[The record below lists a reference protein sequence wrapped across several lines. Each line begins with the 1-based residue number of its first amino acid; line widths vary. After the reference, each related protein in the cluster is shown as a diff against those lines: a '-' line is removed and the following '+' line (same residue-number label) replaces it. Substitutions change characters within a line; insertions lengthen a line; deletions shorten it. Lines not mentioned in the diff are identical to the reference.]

1 MARIPKQD
9 YYMIKLGM
17 PMTARVW
24 HNFRIDGGA
33 TLLFSMF
40 NVVMNQFY
48 IAFALQQGADKLQ
61 VGLLAAAPAVGLIF
75 SPLWAIWIEKSG
87 NPKPFVVLPNAIG
100 RLLLLLPAFI
110 PDPNVYVAAAIL
122 FQLLMGIQAPAYAAL
137 VSRMYPPETRGR
149 LMGYVRVA
157 MGVVMIPLA
166 YLVGNWAEAFGP
178 TGPLIAG
185 SLMGVTSILIFNTL
199 KVSKKK
205 EGQAK
210 DAASENYGTDAAT
223 EPESQRKQASFD
235 MKQQWKLV
243 KENKALGVFLLAT
256 TFAGFGNMFAS
267 PLYQIIQVNV
277 LELSNVQIGYA
288 RVAYFTALLLTF
300 WIAGM
305 MIDRFPIQYTLMVGI
320 GAYAVVPMLY
330 GVWGNYPAVLV
341 GNAIQGIGE
350 AIWDIGILAFVFRL
364 VPGREAMVFGIHL
377 MLFGVRG
384 TLGPLLG
391 TTLTTS
397 VSMSA
402 LLIAASLCGWIGTFL
417 FIWGNRGKERQL
429 QA

>member
-1 MARIPKQD
+1 MARIPRKN
-9 YYMIKLGM
+9 YSTIRLGM

-24 HNFRIDGGA
+24 RNVRIDVGA
-33 TLLFSMF
+33 TLLFSLF

-75 SPLWAIWIEKSG
+75 SPFWASWIEKAN
-87 NPKPFVVLPNAIG
+87 NPKPFVILPNAIG
-100 RLLLLLPAFI
+100 RLLLLLPAFF
-110 PDPNVYVAAAIL
+110 PDPSVYVAAAIA
-122 FQLLMGIQAPAYAAL
+122 FQLLMGIQAPAYASL
-137 VSRMYPPETRGR
+137 VSRMYPSETRGR

-166 YLVGNWAEAFGP
+166 YVVGSWAEANGP
-178 TGPLIAG
+178 TGPLIAA
-185 SLMGVTSILIFNTL
+185 SIMGVLSIGLFNTL
-199 KVSKKK
+199 KLSKKK
-205 EGQAK
+205 DSVSKGDIAMP
-210 DAASENYGTDAAT
+210 AP
-223 EPESQRKQASFD
+223 EPNKKRASFD
-235 MKQQWKLV
+235 LREQWKLV
-243 KENKALGVFLLAT
+243 RHNRTLGVFLLAT

-277 LELSNVQIGYA
+277 LDLSNIQIGYA

-305 MIDRFPIQYTLMVGI
+305 MIDRYPIKYTLMVGI

-330 GVWGNYPAVLV
+330 GVWGTYPAVLL
-341 GNAIQGIGE
+341 GNAVQGIGE

-377 MLFGVRG
+377 MLFGIRG
-384 TLGPLLG
+384 SLGPILG
-391 TTLTTS
+391 TSLSSS

-402 LLIAASLCGWIGTFL
+402 LLIAASICGWIGTIMFM
-417 FIWGNRGKERQL
+417 WWNRGKEHNL
-429 QA
+429 

>member
-1 MARIPKQD
+1 MSRIPKQD

-24 HNFRIDGGA
+24 RNFRIDGGA

-48 IAFALQQGADKLQ
+48 IAFALQQGADKPQ

-100 RLLLLLPAFI
+100 RLLLLLPAFF
-110 PDPNVYVAAAIL
+110 PDPNVYVAAAIF
-122 FQLLMGIQAPAYAAL
+122 FQLLMGIQAPAYAAF

-166 YLVGNWAEAFGP
+166 YLVGNWAEAHGP

-185 SLMGVTSILIFNTL
+185 SMMGVISILIFNTL

-205 EGQAK
+205 ESFAQEQDEGAVS
-210 DAASENYGTDAAT
+210 SEE
-223 EPESQRKQASFD
+223 EPESRQKRASFD
-235 MKQQWKLV
+235 LKQQWRLV
-243 KENKALGVFLLAT
+243 KGNKTLGVFLLAT

-330 GVWGNYPAVLV
+330 GVWGNYSAVLV
-341 GNAIQGIGE
+341 GNAVQGIGE

-391 TTLTTS
+391 TTLTAN
-397 VSMSA
+397 VSMSS
-402 LLIAASLCGWIGTFL
+402 LLIAASICGWIGTL
-417 FIWGNRGKERQL
+417 MFIWGNRGKERGL
-429 QA
+429 RS

>member
-9 YYMIKLGM
+9 YFMIKLGM

-24 HNFRIDGGA
+24 RNFRIDGSA

-75 SPLWAIWIEKSG
+75 SPLWATLIEKSG

-110 PDPNVYVAAAIL
+110 PDPSVYVGAAIL
-122 FQLLMGIQAPAYAAL
+122 FQLLMGIQAPAYAAF

-166 YLVGNWAEAFGP
+166 YLVGNWAEAYGP

-185 SLMGVTSILIFNTL
+185 SLMGVVSIGIFNTL
-199 KVSKKK
+199 KVSKKRENVGAEPADDRVGGGDDQ
-205 EGQAK
+205 EG
-210 DAASENYGTDAAT
+210 N
-223 EPESQRKQASFD
+223 RKRASFD
-235 MKQQWKLV
+235 IKQQWTLV
-243 KENKALGVFLLAT
+243 KNNKALGVFLLAT

-305 MIDRFPIQYTLMVGI
+305 MIDRFPIKYTLMVGI

-330 GVWGNYPAVLV
+330 GVWGNYSAVLV
-341 GNAIQGIGE
+341 GNAVQGIGE

-377 MLFGVRG
+377 MLFGLRG

-391 TTLTTS
+391 TSLS
-397 VSMSA
+397 ADISMSS
-402 LLIAASLCGWIGTFL
+402 LLIAASFFGWIGTFM
-417 FIWGNRGKERQL
+417 FIWGNRGEEHSLRS
-429 QA
+429 